1 MSGVSDADGWTWVS
15 LTRSHSEGPHGNREC
30 RDTDTCDVKKDSSG
44 TPLNPF
50 FSRCKTFL
58 AGLLH
63 GALAS
68 MEAANDDTKIMEMSC
83 KRAPS
88 VIVPGAFSHYYLCA

>member
-1 MSGVSDADGWTWVS
+1 MKVHTATESVEIPTLVMLRKAVLAVLES
-15 LTRSHSEGPHGNREC
+15 
-30 RDTDTCDVKKDSSG
+30 
-44 TPLNPF
+44 F
-50 FSRCKTFL
+50 FFRCKTFL
-58 AGLLH
+58 AGLFH